1 LHFVPPRP
9 DATSCGYLF
18 GSNLKASSS
27 WISVSRGVTAQDCD
41 PNVDAGLPVS
51 GEVLAAR
58 WHGPAQTLEACRG
71 AEPDAAAID
80 GDMAAFLSCDQST
93 AIVRR
98 LGSPGA
104 SEVQIPLA
112 LALGAAAGTTREVGL
127 AGDYLLVQ
135 QFTGQPRSPVAS
147 LSAVYRWPAATE
159 LYGFPGGETSTL
171 EPDGTAVVA
180 ADSTNPLDNLSC
192 PGSEIEWFSPSA
204 PVAHIIPVEPCDSI
218 SALGD
223 LVSYT
228 RLLPGGVRAPA
239 LTTLEGAAARSLGS
253 EADSFAS
260 LSPGPLVEFE
270 RDGCGNTEQFD
281 VYPLSALLA
290 RGPGPAA
297 SCELRLA
304 RAHPLTVTGNGEVTV
319 RAYCRRGCFAMVTI
333 GRGGHSLPL
342 AAPAQFDAGVGPA
355 RAQGRLRTPLRPG
368 PATLELRISV
378 FGPSGPHR
386 VSVLRRR
393 ITVNVP

>member
-1 LHFVPPRP
+1 
-9 DATSCGYLF
+9 
-18 GSNLKASSS
+18 
-27 WISVSRGVTAQDCD
+27 
-41 PNVDAGLPVS
+41 
-51 GEVLAAR
+51 
-58 WHGPAQTLEACRG
+58 
-71 AEPDAAAID
+71 
-80 GDMAAFLSCDQST
+80 
-93 AIVRR
+93 
-98 LGSPGA
+98 
-104 SEVQIPLA
+104 
-112 LALGAAAGTTREVGL
+112 
-127 AGDYLLVQ
+127 VQ
-135 QFTGQPRSPVAS
+135 QFTGQPQSPIAS

-159 LYGFPGGETSTL
+159 LYGFPGGAASTL

-192 PGSEIEWFSPSA
+192 PGSEIEWFSTSA

-239 LTTLEGAAARSLGS
+239 LTTLDGAAPLSLGTES
-253 EADSFAS
+253 DAFAS

-270 RDGCGNTEQFD
+270 RDGCGETEQFD

-290 RGPGPAA
+290 QGPGPAA

-304 RAHPLTVTGNGEVTV
+304 AHPLTINARARVTV
-319 RAYCRRGCFAMVTI
+319 HAYCRRGCFAMVTI
-333 GRGGHSLPL
+333 SRGGHNLPF
-342 AAPAQFDAGVGPA
+342 ASAAQFDAGVGPA
-355 RAQGRLRTPLRPG
+355 RAQGTLRRPLRRG
-368 PATLELRISV
+368 RATLELRISV